1 MSNQVTVSGIIPRTI
16 SRAVIVITVDST
28 NDDTNAHDTLAG
40 NLRWNPAPET
50 RTRAGVSGASC
61 NKICTSFQR

>member
-1 MSNQVTVSGIIPRTI
+1 MSNQVTISGIIPRTI

-40 NLRWNPAPET
+40 NLR
-50 RTRAGVSGASC
+50 
-61 NKICTSFQR
+61 